1 MEATIT
7 KESLK
12 INDEIS
18 LSVKKYIELTDQI
31 KQLAD
36 KQKELKSK
44 KEEHETL
51 IKTFMEENKILTF
64 NVGNKINFTL
74 VSQKKNTKK
83 VNKDSIKSSLEEN
96 QVSNYVIDNV
106 IERLYKEEPELMEQ
120 VTKIKVS
127 KKI

>member
-18 LSVKKYIELTDQI
+18 ISVKKYIEITEQM
-31 KQLAD
+31 KQLCE
-36 KQKELKSK
+36 KQKELKK
-44 KEEHETL
+44 QKEEHETL

-64 NVGNKINFTL
+64 NVGNKINFSL

-96 QVSNYVIDNV
+96 QISNYVIDNV
-106 IERLYKEEPELMEQ
+106 IDRLYKEDPDSIEEI
-120 VTKIKVS
+120 TKIKVS